1 MNIELA
7 QLMSE
12 LEQSNEKTN
21 ESSISAEINK
31 ATHEDQSLEAVA
43 ERIAFGFCEDYQ
55 HKQSGWGTYFGPMM
69 VWVGDD
75 GKAYESPSI
84 SSITVVA

>member
-7 QLMSE
+7 QLMVE
-12 LEQSNEKTN
+12 LDQSDEKLT
-21 ESSISAEINK
+21 ESSIATKINEV
-31 ATHEDQSLEAVA
+31 THEDSSSESIA

-69 VWVGDD
+69 V
-75 GKAYESPSI
+75 
-84 SSITVVA
+84 